1 MDIITLAEVAGNIS
15 LIGYGIAA
23 LGPGLGIG
31 IVVGKALESTAR
43 QPEVAG
49 RLQTLMLRR
58 RHDRA
63 SGPAGLRCVHAGD
76 VIRSCSLIIDGS
88 PVNRKEK
95 PCR

>member
-49 RLQTLMLRR
+49 RLRTLMLIG
-58 RHDRA
+58 A
-63 SGPAGLRCVHAGD
+63 AMIELLGLLGFVAFM
-76 VIRSCSLIIDGS
+76 LAM
-88 PVNRKEK
+88 
-95 PCR
+95 

>member
-15 LIGYGIAA
+15 LIGYSIAA

-49 RLQTLMLRR
+49 RLQTLMLIG
-58 RHDRA
+58 A
-63 SGPAGLRCVHAGD
+63 AMIELLGLLGFVAFM
-76 VIRSCSLIIDGS
+76 LAM
-88 PVNRKEK
+88 
-95 PCR
+95 

>member
-1 MDIITLAEVAGNIS
+1 MSDLVAGNIS

-49 RLQTLMLRR
+49 RLQTLMLIG
-58 RHDRA
+58 A
-63 SGPAGLRCVHAGD
+63 AMIELLGLLGFVAFM
-76 VIRSCSLIIDGS
+76 LAM
-88 PVNRKEK
+88 
-95 PCR
+95 